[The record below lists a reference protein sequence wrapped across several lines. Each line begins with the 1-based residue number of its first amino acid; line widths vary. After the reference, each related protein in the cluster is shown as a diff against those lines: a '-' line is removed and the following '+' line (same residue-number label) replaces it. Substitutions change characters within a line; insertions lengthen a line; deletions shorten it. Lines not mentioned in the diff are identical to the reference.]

1 MLNSDRD
8 VRPTSVHNKRRRVRR
23 RFCVEA
29 KQRRISF
36 RLALL
41 RLWKSFLTSFH
52 AFASS
57 TIARRAWI
65 DDLG

>member
-41 RLWKSFLTSFH
+41 RLWKIFFDFIPRFRKFNHRSPRGM
-52 AFASS
+52 A
-57 TIARRAWI
+57 
-65 DDLG
+65 